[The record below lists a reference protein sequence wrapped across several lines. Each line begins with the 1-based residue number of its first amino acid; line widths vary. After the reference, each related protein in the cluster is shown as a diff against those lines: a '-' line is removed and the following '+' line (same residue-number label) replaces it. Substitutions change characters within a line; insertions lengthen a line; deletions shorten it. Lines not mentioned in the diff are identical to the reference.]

1 MEALTLYVVMYRYNK
16 PSHLGEGMG
25 EGFLKRNSTAWTSI
39 STSTTLCALLGV
51 N

>member
-25 EGFLKRNSTAWTSI
+25 EGLFKEK
-39 STSTTLCALLGV
+39 
-51 N
+51 